1 MGATDSKLAF
11 RKGVFRLF
19 EENNLPAEADEYWS
33 QFWNLPES
41 SDDVF
46 SLIGASD
53 IRRVRDSSRHNM
65 ETLIDKLLGKM
76 EALIHSKDFTTNHRS
91 TIQLLNCM
99 RVLTRLMP
107 YVFENP
113 DSGEWENEFF
123 WTPRQIEIPTPAAN
137 NMEGQ
142 VHTAF
147 GEQPPDQK
155 IQQQYKTV
163 EPRGQ
168 KFLTLVLQALFLADF
183 TIPGSLATGT
193 SHVNYVIW
201 ETGVGSSTPLGS
213 SKEHDVN
220 RYETLRLLIVLL
232 SKSMYIA
239 PSVVISEQDNW
250 IHFVVAKSERKVVL
264 ALLCSLLNTAAKY
277 NPLGWGLPYN
287 HVVFSDPREV
297 LVVMCL
303 RAALILLDYQ
313 SPGHAEF
320 GDAPRENDLQK
331 DTARLSLDIQS
342 APETKD
348 KAAAELESPAT
359 LTTITQPA
367 PQEHAADNAFRY
379 YLSKL
384 HRPQDF
390 QFLID
395 GMYRILSNPMLA
407 NNTYLPG
414 STKQVR
420 CHVETMMLCWKLL
433 EINQR
438 FRQYLLETDR
448 VLDLMVVL
456 IYYAVNNRN
465 NPAQIGLVRMSAFVL
480 QTLSSDRAF
489 GVKLN
494 KTFDG
499 HSSLPNSVRL
509 PAFHGSY
516 ADFVIISIYNLIATT
531 RGALSTLYPAL
542 ILIIANVSPYLKNL
556 SVTSSSKL
564 VSLFNS
570 FTAPGFLLADD
581 SNHRLVEY
589 ILESFNNIIQYQF
602 TDNPNV
608 IYALIRAH
616 SKFEKL
622 RDFTLAGALQ
632 DITRIELAK
641 EEKRRKS
648 QQMPGET
655 HESTDT
661 TRVAQAES
669 TAPSLESSEQT
680 ADQQALSEKA
690 RGKRKEEDPSA
701 ASDAAPETAV
711 PAVNEPPAVATVVSD
726 PSEHL
731 RRQSSASSI
740 MSQTLAP
747 GNRSRFT
754 PTQAW
759 VDSWQPTLPITPI
772 LLMLDNLVPQVT
784 ELCSSHSL
792 TSDAQVL
799 EYLRK
804 VTLVGILPHP
814 QPIHIRRF
822 QWGEALVIWFRS
834 MLWGQAY
841 VFSLSGSGLW
851 NGTNIKLFQIK
862 HEVAPTKPDATKR
875 SEPAS
880 PQLPL
885 EQHQLIPTRT
895 NPTITTETTD

>member
-19 EENNLPAEADEYWS
+19 EESNLPVEADDYWS
-33 QFWNLPES
+33 QFWTLPES

-46 SLIGASD
+46 SLIGATD
-53 IRRVRDSSRHNM
+53 IRRVRDSARHNL
-65 ETLIDKLLGKM
+65 ETLIDKLIGKM
-76 EALIHSKDFTTNHRS
+76 EALIHSKDFITNHRS

-123 WTPRQIEIPTPAAN
+123 WTPRQIAIPTPAVN

-142 VHTAF
+142 VQTAF

-155 IQQQYKTV
+155 IQQQYETV

-168 KFLTLVLQALFLADF
+168 KLLTLVLQALFLADF
-183 TIPGSLATGT
+183 TIPGNLATGN
-193 SHVNYVIW
+193 SNVNYVIW

-220 RYETLRLLIVLL
+220 RYETLRLLVVLL

-250 IHFVVAKSERKVVL
+250 IHFVVAKSERRVVL

-287 HVVFSDPREV
+287 HVMFSDPREV

-303 RAALILLDYQ
+303 RAVLVLLDYQ
-313 SPGHAEF
+313 SPGVDF
-320 GDAPRENDLQK
+320 GITPSELDVRKE
-331 DTARLSLDIQS
+331 TERLSIDIQS
-342 APETKD
+342 APENKD
-348 KAAAELESPAT
+348 NISVESESPAT
-359 LTTITQPA
+359 QYTKTQTA
-367 PQEHAADNAFRY
+367 HQENAIDNAFRY

-420 CHVETMMLCWKLL
+420 CHIETMMLCWKLL

-456 IYYAVNNRN
+456 IYYAVDNRN

-494 KTFDG
+494 KPFDG

-516 ADFVIISIYNLIATT
+516 ADFVIISIYNLIAST

-556 SVTSSSKL
+556 SVSSSSKL
-564 VSLFNS
+564 VSLFSS

-581 SNHRLVEY
+581 SNHNLVEY

-602 TDNPNV
+602 TDNPNL
-608 IYALIRAH
+608 IYAMIRAH
-616 SKFEKL
+616 IKFEKL
-622 RDFTLAGALQ
+622 RDFTLASALQ
-632 DITRIELAK
+632 EIKRIQLAK

-648 QQMPGET
+648 QQLQ
-655 HESTDT
+655 HDSAESTDL
-661 TRVAQAES
+661 AQSELTVPPQEA
-669 TAPSLESSEQT
+669 SEQT
-680 ADQQALSEKA
+680 EDKALSEKA
-690 RGKRKEEDPSA
+690 RGKRKEQQSSAPDAKSEAEQSA
-701 ASDAAPETAV
+701 ANEHPTEVTEGTD
-711 PAVNEPPAVATVVSD
+711 PAEL
-726 PSEHL
+726 L

-740 MSQTLAP
+740 MSQTIVP
-747 GNRSRFT
+747 GSRSRFT
-754 PTQAW
+754 PTQDW
-759 VDSWQPTLPITPI
+759 IDSWKPALPLTPI
-772 LLMLDNLVPQVT
+772 LLMLDHLVPQVT
-784 ELCSSHSL
+784 ELCSSQSL

-799 EYLRK
+799 EFLRK

-841 VFSLSGSGLW
+841 VFSLSGSGVW

-862 HEVAPTKPDATKR
+862 HEVAPTKPEATTKR
-875 SEPAS
+875 TEPTS
-880 PQLPL
+880 PQQPV
-885 EQHQLIPTRT
+885 EQHPLIPNRSNT
-895 NPTITTETTD
+895 TTETTD